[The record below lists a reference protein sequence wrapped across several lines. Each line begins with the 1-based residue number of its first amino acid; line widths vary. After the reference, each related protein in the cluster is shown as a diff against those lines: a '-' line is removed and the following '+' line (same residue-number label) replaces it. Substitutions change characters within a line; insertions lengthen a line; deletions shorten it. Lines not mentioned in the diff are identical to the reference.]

1 MGLMIARGL
10 LARRGRF
17 VLDVAAFAAD
27 AGGTAV
33 LGPNGAG
40 KTTLLLALQGLIP
53 AHGEVERPARTAA
66 VFARPAV
73 LRGSTRWNVAVIAES
88 VLGRAAAQARSAAQA
103 ALHDVGLEAV
113 AENDARTL
121 STGERQRLAL
131 ARALVAEPE
140 LLLLDEPF
148 ANVDAD
154 ARPALR
160 ALVAAYV
167 ARTGCALA
175 LATSS
180 LADAALLC
188 ADAVVLRGGRVVHAG
203 PVARLGAA
211 GDAYV
216 EALISE
222 ASLRAADPAR

>member
-1 MGLMIARGL
+1 MGIIARGL
-10 LARRGRF
+10 TARRGRF

-27 AGGTAV
+27 AGGTVV

-53 AHGEVERPARTAA
+53 AQGEIDRPARAAA

-73 LRGSTRWNVAVIAES
+73 LRGSTSWNVAVIAES
-88 VLGRAAAQARSAAQA
+88 VLGRTRAQARSAAQA
-103 ALHDVGLEAV
+103 ALRDVGLEAA
-113 AENDARTL
+113 AEADARTL

-131 ARALVAEPE
+131 ARALVAEPHA
-140 LLLLDEPF
+140 LLLDEPF

-180 LADAALLC
+180 LADAAALC
-188 ADAVVLRGGRVVHAG
+188 DDAVVLRDGCVVHSG
-203 PVARLGAA
+203 PVASLHTTEN
-211 GDAYV
+211 AYV
-216 EALISE
+216 EALIAE
-222 ASLRAADPAR
+222 AFTPGRG